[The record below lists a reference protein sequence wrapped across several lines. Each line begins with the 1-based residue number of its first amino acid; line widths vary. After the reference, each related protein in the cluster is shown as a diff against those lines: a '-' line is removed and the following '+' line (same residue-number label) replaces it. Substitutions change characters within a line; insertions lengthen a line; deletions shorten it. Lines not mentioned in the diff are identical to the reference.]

1 MPTATAKTRI
11 CSMLPSAKLAIGL
24 AGIRFLTVSSRL
36 VNFMACTSVSA
47 MVMEMPWP
55 TPSIMGRKSPRRL
68 ASRVVV
74 QKYSKDWKPTLPV
87 AEMLP
92 MP

>member
-1 MPTATAKTRI
+1 
-11 CSMLPSAKLAIGL
+11 MLPSAKLAIGL
-24 AGIRFLTVSSRL
+24 AGMRFLTVSSRL
-36 VNFMACTSVSA
+36 VNFMACTLVSA

-55 TPSIMGRKSPRRL
+55 TPSIIGRKSPRRL

-74 QKYSKDWKPTLPV
+74 QKYSRDWKPTLPV